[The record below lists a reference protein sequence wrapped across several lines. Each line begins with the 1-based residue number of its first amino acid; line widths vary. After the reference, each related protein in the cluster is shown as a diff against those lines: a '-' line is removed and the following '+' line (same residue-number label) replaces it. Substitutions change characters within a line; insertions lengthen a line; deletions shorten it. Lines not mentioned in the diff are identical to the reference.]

1 VTVQHAPT
9 VDPNGLPVKVETSRA
24 VKIAGA
30 MYDLETAVVE
40 LLGRARR
47 DGGRLG

>member
-1 VTVQHAPT
+1 
-9 VDPNGLPVKVETSRA
+9 
-24 VKIAGA
+24 

-47 DGGRLG
+47 DGGRLGLKRKKQAPNTSVGSAAPATRPSGEIPPAK